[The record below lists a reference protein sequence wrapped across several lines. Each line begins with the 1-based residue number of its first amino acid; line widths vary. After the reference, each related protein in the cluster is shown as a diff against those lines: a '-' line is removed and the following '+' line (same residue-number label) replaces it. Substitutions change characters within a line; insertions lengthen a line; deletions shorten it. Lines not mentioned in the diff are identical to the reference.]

1 VGDCLHALSAAGDG
15 FSITASYGVV
25 MLPAEASDTQMA
37 LQLADERM
45 YAHKDSSRASAGKQT
60 RDLAL
65 QILAAHEPELL
76 SHSSHVAE
84 MADGVARRLGL
95 KGPDLADVVRA
106 AELHDIGKV
115 AIPYSLLHKAG
126 PLDEHE
132 WKLMRHHPIVGASI
146 LNAAPALARV
156 AEIVEATHER
166 YDGTGYP
173 RGLAGAEIPRASQ
186 IVFVCDSFD
195 AMICERPFGEA
206 KSETQALAE
215 VKSCAGSQFDPRV
228 VEAFL
233 AEHAARR
240 EERLQTVEQADQ
252 PQAPHGAAKLLPQ

>member
-1 VGDCLHALSAAGDG
+1 
-15 FSITASYGVV
+15 
-25 MLPAEASDTQMA
+25 
-37 LQLADERM
+37 
-45 YAHKDSSRASAGKQT
+45 
-60 RDLAL
+60 
-65 QILAAHEPELL
+65 
-76 SHSSHVAE
+76 
-84 MADGVARRLGL
+84 
-95 KGPDLADVVRA
+95 VVRA

-146 LNAAPALARV
+146 LSAAPSLARV
-156 AEIVEATHER
+156 AEIVGATHER

-173 RGLAGAEIPRASQ
+173 RGLAGAEIPLASQ

-206 KSETQALAE
+206 KSEAQALE
-215 VKSCAGSQFDPRV
+215 ELKRCAGSQFDPRV
-228 VEAFL
+228 VQAFL

-240 EERLQTVEQADQ
+240 AKRLRRQAATEEPAGAIDRVGVPVEE
-252 PQAPHGAAKLLPQ
+252 